1 MRTAARRSLR
11 SLCWLLRP
19 MLLSAGLCGAGVAR
33 AAAGA
38 AACAGPGRAVAG
50 GVR

>member
-1 MRTAARRSLR
+1 MCSHV
-11 SLCWLLRP
+11 RP
-19 MLLSAGLCGAGVAR
+19 MLLVVGLCGAGR
-33 AAAGA
+33 AHPADEA